1 MWRAAARQVRN
12 VVLTAVYR
20 PGELLERHLGH
31 RGAVLV
37 RVRDQVEGDV
47 DASGLC
53 RHGVDMLID
62 RHLVQC
68 VDFGRLGHPTGEA
81 DLLGDLLE
89 RRPGAASEE
98 DLRPLAGEGPG
109 DRAADRAAASVDHG
123 VLLLEQHVDT
133 SLLGSLC

>member
-1 MWRAAARQVRN
+1 
-12 VVLTAVYR
+12 
-20 PGELLERHLGH
+20 
-31 RGAVLV
+31 
-37 RVRDQVEGDV
+37 
-47 DASGLC
+47 
-53 RHGVDMLID
+53 MLID

-81 DLLGDLLE
+81 DLLE